1 MRTVNRNA
9 LVPFS
14 NAAMFDL
21 VCGVENYPEFLPWC
35 VGAELQSKTADE
47 LIASLAIGY
56 GALNTEFRTRNN
68 FAAPDWMTM
77 ELIDGPFS
85 RLEGR
90 WDFQQLGDDGCEVI
104 LRVEFEFSGKVQD
117 VLFGATFE
125 MICNELID
133 AFVRRAHELYG

>member
-1 MRTVNRNA
+1 MRTVNRTA

-21 VCGVENYPEFLPWC
+21 VCAVEDYPAFLPGC
-35 VGAELQSKTADE
+35 VGTELQSKTADE
-47 LIASLAIGY
+47 LTASLAIGY
-56 GALNTEFRTRNN
+56 GPLNTEFTTLNS
-68 FAAPDWMTM
+68 FTAPDWMTM
-77 ELIDGPFS
+77 ELLDGPFS

-90 WDFQQLGDDGCEVI
+90 WDFQQLGDDGCEI
-104 LRVEFEFSGKVQD
+104 TLCIEFEFSSKVQD